1 MFKGFCRSLLAT
13 CVAAAVM
20 LVVSATVVQ
29 AVDLADRIRTVDGEF
44 ELVFQ
49 DLQDAVIN
57 RGLSIVYLGHIDKML
72 ERTAAAAADGAASPY
87 LNARYFQFC
96 NSSLTHESLRAD
108 PRNIAM
114 CPFLVFAY
122 ETTSEPGKISLG
134 YRAPDLAPGDAS
146 QAVGVKV
153 HAYLAEIIQQV
164 ADEAQ

>member
-1 MFKGFCRSLLAT
+1 MFDRLMH
-13 CVAAAVM
+13 CVAAGVM
-20 LVVSATVVQ
+20 LAVSATAGL

-57 RGLSIVYLGHIDKML
+57 RGLSIVYMGHIDKML
-72 ERTAAAAADGAASPY
+72 DRTASAAADGAASPY

-96 NSSLTHESLRAD
+96 NSSLTHESLGVD

-114 CPFLVFAY
+114 CPFLLFAY
-122 ETTSEPGKISLG
+122 ETVTEPGKISIG
-134 YRAPDLAPGDAS
+134 YRAPDLAPGEAS
-146 QAVGVKV
+146 DAVGAKV